1 MSGYDAQLALEGWD
15 WVVGVDEAGRGPL
28 AGPVCVCAILV
39 PLSGTAPVLPFS
51 TATRV
56 TGAHGAVLPDGIDD
70 SKVLKPA
77 AREALAKE
85 IEASGLVFALA
96 ARSPG
101 AIDRL
106 NILRATL
113 DAMSLAVTRVMACAR
128 LPASDRVLVAIDG
141 NRTPPTLPLTRL
153 HPNLAVQAIVDG
165 DAKSQAIGAAS
176 IIAKVARERLM
187 RRMDQRF
194 PGYGFEQHAGY
205 GKKAHMDALR
215 RLGPSP
221 IHRRSFR
228 GVL

>member
-1 MSGYDAQLALEGWD
+1 MSRYDAQLALEGWD

-39 PLSGTAPVLPFS
+39 PVGRSE
-51 TATRV
+51 
-56 TGAHGAVLPDGIDD
+56 LPDGIDD
-70 SKVLKPA
+70 SKVLRPA
-77 AREALAKE
+77 TREALAAE
-85 IEASGLVFALA
+85 LAASGLVYSLA

-113 DAMSLAVTRVMACAR
+113 DAMSMAVTRVMACAR
-128 LPASDRVLVAIDG
+128 LPTSDRVLVAIDG

-176 IIAKVARERLM
+176 ILAKVARDHFM

-194 PGYGFEQHAGY
+194 PGYGFAQHAGY
-205 GKKAHMDALR
+205 GTKAHMDALR
-215 RLGPSP
+215 RLGPCP